1 MKSYITLLFISFSL
15 MACTQRNNLQDQI
28 QGKVERDEIAVVGK
42 IAGRILHLKV
52 EEGDLVKKGD
62 TLAILEIPEVDAKK
76 AQASGAVLSADAQ
89 YQMARKGA
97 TANQMKQLQAKKSAL
112 TEQFGYAQKSLNR
125 LSLMVKDSL
134 IPQQQ
139 YDEVYA
145 KYQGARAQLAAVK
158 AEIEDVAH
166 GVRIEQQEMAKGQQD
181 RALGALQEVKVAESE
196 RFIIAPHDMTIS
208 TITLKEGELALPG
221 YTLFKGTLDNS
232 TYFRFTLPE
241 SKISNYAKG
250 QEVTVKQA
258 YGEKVFKGK
267 IINLKQIGAYAN
279 IASASPDYN
288 YQDMLYEL
296 KIKPIDLP
304 ATESLISKSTVILK

>member
-112 TEQFGYAQKSLNR
+112 TEQFGYAQK
-125 LSLMVKDSL
+125 
-134 IPQQQ
+134 
-139 YDEVYA
+139 
-145 KYQGARAQLAAVK
+145 
-158 AEIEDVAH
+158 
-166 GVRIEQQEMAKGQQD
+166 
-181 RALGALQEVKVAESE
+181 
-196 RFIIAPHDMTIS
+196 
-208 TITLKEGELALPG
+208 
-221 YTLFKGTLDNS
+221 
-232 TYFRFTLPE
+232 
-241 SKISNYAKG
+241 
-250 QEVTVKQA
+250 
-258 YGEKVFKGK
+258 
-267 IINLKQIGAYAN
+267 
-279 IASASPDYN
+279 
-288 YQDMLYEL
+288 
-296 KIKPIDLP
+296 
-304 ATESLISKSTVILK
+304 